1 MEPAAVLR
9 GTPPCVVHVHCCII
23 HYCCNPIV
31 HTFCHGREWSY
42 PDDELTVKRSEWRM
56 GWDGNGRWMGD
67 GWEMDGWM
75 AELFLFFVFPIFFFW
90 FSVPQL
96 TMTDAYD
103 VIDYRSKN
111 PYYFPFVPTVNLV
124 WKNTRDEQ
132 TLLGDHKKKFDS
144 CTCIIP
150 LLLFCRGWTQTLDR
164 VVSIGGRVDSFSYLS
179 VSLSTLVEL
188 A

>member
-1 MEPAAVLR
+1 
-9 GTPPCVVHVHCCII
+9 
-23 HYCCNPIV
+23 
-31 HTFCHGREWSY
+31 
-42 PDDELTVKRSEWRM
+42 
-56 GWDGNGRWMGD
+56 MGD

-124 WKNTRDEQ
+124 
-132 TLLGDHKKKFDS
+132 
-144 CTCIIP
+144 
-150 LLLFCRGWTQTLDR
+150 
-164 VVSIGGRVDSFSYLS
+164 
-179 VSLSTLVEL
+179 
-188 A
+188 